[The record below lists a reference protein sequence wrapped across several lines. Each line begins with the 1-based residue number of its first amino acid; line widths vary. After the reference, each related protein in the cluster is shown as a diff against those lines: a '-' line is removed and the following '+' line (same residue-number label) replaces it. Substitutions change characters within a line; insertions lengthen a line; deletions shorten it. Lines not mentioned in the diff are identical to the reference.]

1 MYRAVCKRGV
11 VLAVGHHNNRSTLFI
26 QFCQQIHHLSSVLG
40 VQVTGRLI
48 GEDYLRIAD
57 NGAGNGY
64 TLLLTAGKLLREVFG
79 TVADVHPL
87 QNILYHAFALTCL
100 HAEVRKGKFHI
111 LVDVQFVYQVEAL
124 EHESQLALAHTGTF
138 LFLQVRYFLTE
149 QLVTAL
155 RRIVQQPEDVQQGG
169 LAAT

>member
-48 GEDYLRIAD
+48 GEYQLGI
-57 NGAGNGY
+57 GY
-64 TLLLTAGKLLREVFG
+64 DRTGYRHTLLLTAGKLLREVFG

-87 QNILYHAFALTCL
+87 QNILYHA
-100 HAEVRKGKFHI
+100 
-111 LVDVQFVYQVEAL
+111 
-124 EHESQLALAHTGTF
+124 S
-138 LFLQVRYFLTE
+138 
-149 QLVTAL
+149 
-155 RRIVQQPEDVQQGG
+155 
-169 LAAT
+169 